1 MFTTTHLHP
10 MLVHFPIALVAVG
23 FLVELLFVLVKKD
36 ICLTKMGYYL
46 LVLGTIGACA
56 SWFTGNFFTSEMTGA
71 AGEVRE
77 IHELLATLTVAL
89 LVATLVLR
97 TAIFYLKKDSSN
109 LKIAAFVLYGL
120 AALAVS
126 ATGFYGGNLVYGYMM
141 PL

>member
-1 MFTTTHLHP
+1 MFSTTHLHP

-23 FLVELLFVLVKKD
+23 FLVEFVFLSVKKD
-36 ICLTKMGYYL
+36 ICLTKMGFYL
-46 LVLGTIGACA
+46 LALGTIGACA

-71 AGEVRE
+71 AGEVKE
-77 IHELLATLTVAL
+77 IHELLATVTVTL
-89 LVATLVLR
+89 LIATLVLR
-97 TAIFYLKKDSSN
+97 TTILYLKKENSN
-109 LKIAAFVLYGL
+109 LKVAAFILYGL